1 MSVLD
6 GWVFAASVVTVV
18 AVGVAALSMLSP
30 NVRRPLPP
38 RPGSGQAT
46 GPSSM
51 LVPGVLVWAL
61 GCTLQ
66 APFVYL
72 WVDAHL
78 GGHNVTNLLYRS
90 AVVLALGC
98 LEVMVIRAVHG
109 ERRPVRETLTWALVV
124 AMIGLQIALFGIGDW
139 PVTDAYLGRYTG
151 EPTRELFVAVLP
163 VCVGLY
169 GVQVAA
175 VAFRGLPLYGEWT
188 TRWGVWLIG
197 LAALVDLAW
206 ITESLAAGA
215 VRLFVDRD
223 FAMSGIVD
231 PLWEVAVVSMASLTA
246 AGVVFAA
253 ARPVVV
259 PVWRRLLLLV
269 SLPITDRA
277 MEAHPEFSVYPRSV
291 RRRHAFRSRGE
302 EAEVALYQ
310 RWAEL
315 EDNIRLRQFRP
326 RGYERVVIRMMGVAA
341 TTGVTDSLIEDL
353 SRPDDLGRPDDLNR
367 PDDEPPARDPERIES
382 TP

>member
-1 MSVLD
+1 MNVLD
-6 GWVFAASVVTVV
+6 DWVFVAGVVTVV
-18 AVGVAALSMLSP
+18 SVGLAALSMLSP
-30 NVRRPLPP
+30 NVRQPLPAHP
-38 RPGSGQAT
+38 DAADQT
-46 GPSSM
+46 GPRSM

-72 WVDAHL
+72 WVDGLL

-90 AVVLALGC
+90 AVVVALGC
-98 LEVMVIRAVHG
+98 LQVMVIRAEHG
-109 ERRPVRETLTWALVV
+109 ERRPVRERLTWALVLV
-124 AMIGLQIALFGIGDW
+124 AVALQVVLFAMSDW
-139 PVTDAYLGRYTG
+139 AVSDPFLGRYTG
-151 EPTRELFVAVLP
+151 EPTRELFAAVLP

-367 PDDEPPARDPERIES
+367 PDDEHPARDPERIES

>member
-1 MSVLD
+1 MTVLD
-6 GWVFAASVVTVV
+6 DWVSVAGVVTVV
-18 AVGVAALSMLSP
+18 SVGLAALSMLSP
-30 NVRRPLPP
+30 NVRQPLPAHP
-38 RPGSGQAT
+38 DAEDQT
-46 GPSSM
+46 GPRSM

-72 WVDAHL
+72 WVDGLL

-90 AVVLALGC
+90 AV
-98 LEVMVIRAVHG
+98 MVIRAEHG
-109 ERRPVRETLTWALVV
+109 ERRPVRERLTWALVLV
-124 AMIGLQIALFGIGDW
+124 AVAVQVALFAMSDW
-139 PVTDAYLGRYTG
+139 AVPDPFLGRYTG
-151 EPTRELFVAVLP
+151 EPTRELFAAVLP
-163 VCVGLY
+163 ICVGLY

-197 LAALVDLAW
+197 IAALVDLAW

-223 FAMSGIVD
+223 FAMAGIVD

-291 RRRHAFRSRGE
+291 RRAHAFRSRGE

-326 RGYERVVIRMMGVAA
+326 RWHERGVIRLMGVAA
-341 TTGVTDSLIEDL
+341 TTGVTDSLIDDL
-353 SRPDDLGRPDDLNR
+353 SL
-367 PDDEPPARDPERIES
+367 PDDEHTARDPERIES

>member
-30 NVRRPLPP
+30 NVRRPLAPL
-38 RPGSGQAT
+38 PGSGQAT

-109 ERRPVRETLTWALVV
+109 ERRPVLETLTWALVV
-124 AMIGLQIALFGIGDW
+124 AMVGLQVALFAMGDW

-151 EPTRELFVAVLP
+151 ELTRELFVAVLP

-175 VAFRGLPLYGEWT
+175 VAFRGLPRYGEWT
-188 TRWGVWLIG
+188 TRWGVKLIG
-197 LAALVDLAW
+197 IAAFVDLAW
-206 ITESLAAGA
+206 VAESLWAGGM
-215 VRLFVDRD
+215 RLLVDPH
-223 FAMSGIVD
+223 FAMVGHVD
-231 PLWEVAVVSMASLTA
+231 PLWELAVVSMATLTA
-246 AGVVFAA
+246 FGVVFAA

-259 PVWRRLLLLV
+259 PVWRRVLLLA

-291 RRRHAFRSRGE
+291 RRAHALRSRGE

-326 RGYERVVIRMMGVAA
+326 RWYERGVIRLMEVAA
-341 TTGVTDSLIEDL
+341 SVGATDALIDAL
-353 SRPDDLGRPDDLNR
+353 NLPDDDHDRSTVPD
-367 PDDEPPARDPERIES
+367 PSRIES
-382 TP
+382 SR